1 MRLLCRSAAAGGAVR
16 LSLFRLTNAMDSP
29 YVEVG
34 VFRWLDHIK
43 PGVTDVLGSTLDITP
58 TVLHL
63 AGLELPTDRIF
74 DGEIQIVLTNPGR
87 RCAQQS

>member
-1 MRLLCRSAAAGGAVR
+1 MRVLCRSATGGAVR
-16 LSLFRLTNAMDSP
+16 LPLFQLTHATGSP

-43 PGVTDVLGSTLDITP
+43 AGVTDVLGSTLDITP

-74 DGEIQIVLTNPGR
+74 DGEIQIVLTNPER

>member
-1 MRLLCRSAAAGGAVR
+1 
-16 LSLFRLTNAMDSP
+16 MDSP

-74 DGEIQIVLTNPGR
+74 DGEIIQIALTN
-87 RCAQQS
+87 